1 MATSWATTPKDGTAV
16 FASLEVKKESAS
28 ANLYHL
34 LAKFIVEN
42 NKIKM
47 VGPMYRTLIE
57 TPKFAP

>member
-28 ANLYHL
+28 ANLYHM

-42 NKIKM
+42 NKIKLTS
-47 VGPMYRTLIE
+47 PMWMMGIDS
-57 TPKFAP
+57 PKFAP